1 MQNLSDLYI
10 KKVLFDS
17 FHDNC
22 NSFTAS
28 SFSTKWFFKLLKNSS
43 TLKSITEIVKFSP
56 LLPWD
61 ISHRNRK
68 LLQNIRFAVITNTLI
83 ATVIFRLL
91 LRKWRNRN
99 IAMKLSFIFLPC
111 LWSVISILTITVRI
125 PIRTIW
131 CHKINPYIFFVIVWK
146 IRKIVNNSK
155 RDCHVTIPKHNTF
168 T

>member
-1 MQNLSDLYI
+1 MRIMILLSSHSPYGRITQWGQPGRMRGGKNLWRW
-10 KKVLFDS
+10 FA
-17 FHDNC
+17 
-22 NSFTAS
+22 AS
-28 SFSTKWFFKLLKNSS
+28 RLM
-43 TLKSITEIVKFSP
+43 
-56 LLPWD
+56 
-61 ISHRNRK
+61 IS
-68 LLQNIRFAVITNTLI
+68 LQNIRFAVITNTLI

-91 LRKWRNRN
+91 LRNRGNRN